1 MYKIQSVE
9 DQQKIALPLSSITE
23 TLTYN
28 HRLVIDSKLYND
40 DSQPRA
46 WLISKTKR
54 ISPNGIVV
62 VTCAQDKFDQFNDYI
77 ERDED
82 GNIVGMWADYFK
94 GNLPQEDSSPTPP
107 SSSTTSKITISGTS
121 NQVKIGG
128 SKTFTVSFFEDDQP
142 TEHDPGAWS
151 FYFGE
156 DNAEDYLSISYPAPD
171 KVRIKIKNDDDLI
184 GKILSIK
191 NTSGEV
197 VSSFNVEIIAF

>member
-1 MYKIQSVE
+1 
-9 DQQKIALPLSSITE
+9 
-23 TLTYN
+23 
-28 HRLVIDSKLYND
+28 
-40 DSQPRA
+40 
-46 WLISKTKR
+46 
-54 ISPNGIVV
+54 
-62 VTCAQDKFDQFNDYI
+62 
-77 ERDED
+77 
-82 GNIVGMWADYFK
+82 MWADYFK